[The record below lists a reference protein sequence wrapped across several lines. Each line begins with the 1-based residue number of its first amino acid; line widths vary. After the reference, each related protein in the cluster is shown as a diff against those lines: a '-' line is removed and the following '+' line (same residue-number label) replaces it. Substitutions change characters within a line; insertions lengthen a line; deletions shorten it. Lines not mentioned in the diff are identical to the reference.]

1 MKRPLSVLLISLL
14 SASAWG
20 ADLMSVYRDAL
31 EHDARFAAAKAQR
44 DAGQEKSIQGR
55 AGLLP
60 TFGLTAGTTWNDNT
74 YAGGDRILIGGSKSE
89 SIAFNNNSYGAQL
102 RQPLFNRA
110 IWMQYEQGKL
120 QTTLSDTEFVLAHQ
134 DLILRVSEA
143 YFAVLNAQDAAEALR
158 ALRTAATQQL
168 ELAKKSFEVGTVTV
182 TDVHEAQSRFDLA
195 SARLI
200 AAENA
205 LEVARQSLAQIVGKE
220 PEGVAGLRAGAE
232 LGRPQPDDM
241 RQWVSA
247 AEHDSFGV
255 QIQQIATQIASREV
269 ARNESGHLPTVDI
282 VARYNQA
289 NAEASGFGGGR
300 SENTFRTIGLEL
312 NVPLYQ
318 GGVVTSRTREAAALL
333 TKSEADLDDARRS
346 AALAARQA
354 YLGVTSGL
362 AQIKALEAA
371 EVSSRSALD
380 ANRLGYQ
387 VGVRINI
394 DVLNAQS
401 QLADTQQQLAKARY
415 DTLIAQLRLSA
426 AAGTLG
432 EEDVARLNALLTGAP

>member
-1 MKRPLSVLLISLL
+1 MKRTLSVLLVSLA

-31 EHDARFAAAKAQR
+31 QNDARFAAAKAQR
-44 DAGQEKSIQGR
+44 EAGQEKTLQGR
-55 AGLLP
+55 AGILP
-60 TFGLTAGTTWNDNT
+60 GIGLSASTTWNDNT
-74 YAGGDRILIGGSKSE
+74 YSGVDRS
-89 SIAFNNNSYGAQL
+89 FNSNAYGAEL
-102 RQPLFNRA
+102 RQPVFNRA
-110 IWMQYEQGKL
+110 VWTQYEQGQL
-120 QTTLSDTEFVLAHQ
+120 QTALANTQFEQARQ
-134 DLILRVSEA
+134 DLIIRVSEA
-143 YFAVLNAQDAAEALR
+143 YFAVLNAQDATTALR
-158 ALRTAATQQL
+158 SLREAAVQQL

-205 LEVARQSLAQIVGKE
+205 LEVARQSLAQIIGKA
-220 PEGVAGLRAGAE
+220 PEGVAGLRPGAE

-241 RQWVSA
+241 RQWVGA
-247 AEHDSFGV
+247 AETDGFGV
-255 QIQQIATQIASREV
+255 QIQQIATRIADREV
-269 ARNESGHLPTVDI
+269 TRNESGHLPTLDV
-282 VARYNQA
+282 VARYNQSDA
-289 NAEASGFGGGR
+289 GGSSFGSGR
-300 SENTFRTIGLEL
+300 SENTLRTIGLEL
-312 NVPLYQ
+312 NVPIYQ
-318 GGVVTSRTREAAALL
+318 GGVVSSRTREAAALL
-333 TKSEADLDDARRS
+333 TKAEADLDDARRT

-362 AQIKALEAA
+362 AQVKALEAA
-371 EVSSRSALD
+371 EVSSRSALE
-380 ANRLGYQ
+380 ANRLGYE

-426 AAGTLG
+426 AAGALN
-432 EEDVARLNALLTGAP
+432 EEDVARLNALLTGTP

>member
-1 MKRPLSVLLISLL
+1 MKRTLSVLLVSLA

-31 EHDARFAAAKAQR
+31 QNDARFAAAKAQR
-44 DAGQEKSIQGR
+44 EAGQEKTVQGR
-55 AGLLP
+55 AGVLP
-60 TFGLTAGTTWNDNT
+60 AIGMTATTTWNDNT
-74 YAGGDRILIGGSKSE
+74 YSGVDYS
-89 SIAFNNNSYGAQL
+89 FNSNTYGAEL
-102 RQPLFNRA
+102 RQRVFNRPV
-110 IWMQYEQGKL
+110 WTQYEQGQL
-120 QTTLSDTEFVLAHQ
+120 QTALADTQFEQARQ
-134 DLILRVSEA
+134 ELIIRVSEA
-143 YFAVLNAQDAAEALR
+143 YFAVLNAQDATSALR
-158 ALRTAATQQL
+158 ALKQAAEQQL

-205 LEVARQSLAQIVGKE
+205 LEVARQQLAQIIGKE
-220 PEGVAGLRAGAE
+220 PESVATLRPGAE

-247 AEHDSFGV
+247 AEQDSFGV
-255 QIQQIATQIASREV
+255 LAQQIARRIADREV
-269 ARNESGHLPTVDI
+269 TRNESGHLPTLDV
-282 VARYNQA
+282 VARYTQSDADN
-289 NAEASGFGGGR
+289 SSFGTGR
-300 SENTFRTIGLEL
+300 SENTLRTIGLEL
-312 NVPLYQ
+312 NVPIYQ
-318 GGVVTSRTREAAALL
+318 GGVVSSRTREAAALL
-333 TKSEADLDDARRS
+333 TKAEADLDDARRS
-346 AALAARQA
+346 AALSARQA

-371 EVSSRSALD
+371 EVSSRSSLE
-380 ANRLGYQ
+380 ANRLGYD

>member
-1 MKRPLSVLLISLL
+1 MKRTLSIVLASLM

-31 EHDARFAAAKAQR
+31 KYDARFMAAKAQR
-44 DAGQEKSIQGR
+44 EAGQEKSIQGR
-55 AGLLP
+55 AGVLP
-60 TFGLTAGTTWNDNT
+60 GIGMSATTTWNDNT
-74 YAGGDRILIGGSKSE
+74 YTGTDRS
-89 SIAFNNNSYGAQL
+89 FNSNTYGAEL

-110 IWMQYEQGKL
+110 AWTQYEQGKL
-120 QTTLSDTEFVLAHQ
+120 QTTLADAQFEQARQ
-134 DLILRVSEA
+134 DLIIRVSEA

-158 ALRTAATQQL
+158 SLRTAATQQL
-168 ELAKKSFEVGTVTV
+168 ELAKKSFEVGTVTI

-200 AAENA
+200 AAENE
-205 LEVARQSLAQIVGKE
+205 LEVARQRLAQIIGKE
-220 PEGVAGLRAGAE
+220 PEAVAGLRTGVE

-241 RQWVSA
+241 RQWVSS
-247 AEHDSFGV
+247 AEQDSYGV
-255 QIQQIATQIASREV
+255 QIQQIATRIADREV
-269 ARNESGHLPTVDI
+269 VRNESGHLPTLDV
-282 VARYNQA
+282 VARYNQSDA
-289 NAEASGFGGGR
+289 GGSNFGAGR
-300 SENTFRTIGLEL
+300 TENTIRTIGLEL

-318 GGVVTSRTREAAALL
+318 GGAVSSRTREAAALL
-333 TKSEADLDDARRS
+333 TKAEADLDDARRS
-346 AALAARQA
+346 AALAARQS

-362 AQIKALEAA
+362 AQVKALEAA

-380 ANRLGYQ
+380 ANRLGYE

-415 DTLIAQLRLSA
+415 DTLIAQLRLAA
-426 AAGTLG
+426 AAGALS
-432 EEDVARLNALLTGAP
+432 EQDVERLNALLTTAP